1 WSWTLGENAT
11 SQVAD
16 PRKYYFEPGT
26 YDVSLKIT
34 DSLGCSDSVYK
45 KDFIRLEGT
54 KITYSIDTTSGCEPL
69 RIKVSSQAMG
79 NAEIKWDMRDENV
92 IDSSVFSYEYARAG
106 IYIPIAFI
114 KDLNGCQYSLALSDT
129 VEVVKAPAPSFDA
142 SPVCLGDSTRFI
154 NTSI

>member
-1 WSWTLGENAT
+1 
-11 SQVAD
+11 
-16 PRKYYFEPGT
+16 
-26 YDVSLKIT
+26 
-34 DSLGCSDSVYK
+34 

-79 NAEIKWDMRDENV
+79 NAEIKWDMRDGNV

-106 IYIPIAFI
+106 IYIPISFI
-114 KDLNGCQYSLALSDT
+114 KQLDGCHNSLALSDT

-154 NTSI
+154 NTSIEYGDNVRYLWQINGNASQQKDPVYLLPSEGDYPITLSATNDQG